1 VSAFSELKLII
12 TRGWCG
18 GLHGKR
24 DESSITG
31 PLDDPLIQLQGET
44 LTILRELL
52 APYSRVALLDFPS
65 HRNAGDSLIYLGERQ
80 YLRKLGIKVSYVCD
94 EARYSARK
102 LRKTHSDGPIL
113 LHGGGNLG
121 DRWLVYQDFR
131 ERVIKDFPDR
141 QIIQLPQS
149 IEFQDGPRL
158 RQAQRIFEC
167 HSNLTIMI
175 RDHVGVATTKKL
187 FPSNRVMFCPD
198 LALGVGLLKG
208 SQSPDVDVLMLLR
221 RDSEA
226 VPAHQAI
233 QPCPSVTSEVVD
245 WGLLGPVAAAYRAAK
260 IPGAI
265 ARKAPALRDI
275 LYPLLRMGYSAQA
288 WLNVRSAVRMI
299 SRGQIVVTDRL
310 HAAVFAALLGMPVVA
325 VDNCYGKLSAI
336 IGDYL
341 GQLPGIKFSRS
352 VEEAEAALVG
362 LLAELPQRQLRS
374 NS

>member
-1 VSAFSELKLII
+1 MKLILPR
-12 TRGWCG
+12 RGWCRRLRRKFG
-18 GLHGKR
+18 A
-24 DESSITG
+24 SSVTAH
-31 PLDDPLIQLQGET
+31 LNDHLIRLQGET
-44 LTILRELL
+44 IAILRELL
-52 APYSRVALLDFPS
+52 APYRRVALVDFPS

-102 LRKTHSDGPIL
+102 LRKRHPDGPIL

-131 ERVIKDFPDR
+131 ERVIKEFPDR

-149 IEFQDGPRL
+149 VEFQDGPRL

-167 HSNLTIMI
+167 HPNLIIMI
-175 RDHVGVATTKKL
+175 RDHAGVEVTRKL
-187 FPSNRVMFCPD
+187 FPFNRVVFCPD
-198 LALGVGLLKG
+198 MALGVGLLKG
-208 SQSPDVDVLMLLR
+208 SQNSEVDVLMLLR

-233 QPCPSVTSEVVD
+233 QPCPFATSVVVD
-245 WGLLGPVAAAYRAAK
+245 WGLSGPAAAAYRVAK
-260 IPGAI
+260 IPGAA
-265 ARKAPALRDI
+265 ARRVPVLRDT
-275 LYPLLRMGYSAQA
+275 LYPFLRMGYAAQA
-288 WLNVRSAVRMI
+288 WLNIRSAVSTI

-310 HAAVFAALLGMPVVA
+310 HGAVFAALLGMPVVA

-341 GQLPGIKFSRS
+341 GLLPGVTFSRS
-352 VEEAEAALVG
+352 VGEAEGALAG

-374 NS
+374 S